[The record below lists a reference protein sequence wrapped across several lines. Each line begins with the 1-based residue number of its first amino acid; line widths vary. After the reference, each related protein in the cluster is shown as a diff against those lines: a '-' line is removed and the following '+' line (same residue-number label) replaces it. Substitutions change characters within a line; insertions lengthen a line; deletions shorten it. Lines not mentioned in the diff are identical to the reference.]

1 MNDHDAALQLI
12 RTALRRVKHREVR
25 MFGGT
30 AFMLREHM
38 LVAVSPRGLLV
49 RVGPEAHD
57 EALRKRGTRAMQMRG
72 RTMRGYV
79 LVDPAPT
86 DSKTVRAWLNSA
98 LAHNKTLPAKTAA
111 SRSRAKSKTQRA
123 NSRRKAR
130 S

>member
-1 MNDHDAALQLI
+1 MNDHDAALRLV

-57 EALRKRGTRAMQMRG
+57 EALRRPGTQAMEMRG

-79 LVDPAPT
+79 FLDPAPT
-86 DSKTVRAWLNSA
+86 DSKTVRVWLDTA

-111 SRSRAKSKTQRA
+111 SRSRAKSKTQRT

-130 S
+130 